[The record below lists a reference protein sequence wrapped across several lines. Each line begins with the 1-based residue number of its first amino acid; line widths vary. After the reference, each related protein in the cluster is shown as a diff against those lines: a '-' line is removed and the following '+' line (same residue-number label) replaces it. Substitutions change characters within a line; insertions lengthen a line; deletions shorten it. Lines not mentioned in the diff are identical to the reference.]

1 MQKMKNKIRFLKKI
15 TILCVIMNLIITL
28 VTLFICLMQQE
39 ISAGILSALLGAWSI
54 ELGLTALIKNTESK
68 EDKQN
73 VEIEE
78 KIISQP
84 DPTKDSI

>member
-1 MQKMKNKIRFLKKI
+1 MKTKVRFLKKI
-15 TILCVIMNLIITL
+15 TILCIIMNLIITFI
-28 VTLFICLMQQE
+28 TLYICLIQRE
-39 ISAGILSALLGAWSI
+39 ISTGILSALLGAWSI
-54 ELGLTALIKNTESK
+54 ELGLTALIKNTEAK

-84 DPTKDSI
+84 DPDKDSI

>member
-1 MQKMKNKIRFLKKI
+1 MKTRVRFLKKI
-15 TILCVIMNLIITL
+15 TILCIIMNLIITFI
-28 VTLFICLMQQE
+28 TLYICLIQRE
-39 ISAGILSALLGAWSI
+39 ISTGILSALLGAWSI
-54 ELGLTALIKNTESK
+54 ELGLTALIKNTEAK

-84 DPTKDSI
+84 DPDKDSI